1 MYVYESATALWLAQ
15 CVQPVYER
23 ERETAESCTIATLS
37 VSIHPLRLLSMIL
50 SLYLWIALH
59 FKDIYSDAH
68 KWT

>member
-1 MYVYESATALWLAQ
+1 MCMSQPLHFGLLSVYSL
-15 CVQPVYER
+15 CMR